1 MDIASLAIPDV
12 KLIRPKRFADPRGYF
27 VETYSRRHYADIGIA
42 CEFVQDNQSL
52 STRPGT
58 IRGLHFQLPPD
69 AQAKLVRVPKGSIFD
84 VAVDIRRN
92 SPSYGRWC
100 GTTLTAAGGE
110 QMFVPRGFAHGF
122 CTLEPD
128 TEIIYK
134 ITDLY
139 SPECDRGLAWN
150 DPALKI
156 DWPVEARDA
165 ILSDRDRQ
173 HPSLAELPQYFRR
186 EREPI

>member
-128 TEIIYK
+128 TEVAYK
-134 ITDLY
+134 VDGY
-139 SPECDRGLAWN
+139 YAPGREGGLVWN
-150 DPALKI
+150 DPDLAI
-156 DWPVEARDA
+156 VWPIEPGGVFLSESDAR
-165 ILSDRDRQ
+165 
-173 HPSLAELPQYFRR
+173 LPRFVDFASPFSYEGQ
-186 EREPI
+186 